1 MRVGIADDAALIREG
16 VAQLLINAGFEVTV
30 KAADADELLRLVAL
44 RRPDAVIVDIKMP
57 PTHTDEGLVAAD
69 AIRASHP
76 EIGVVVLSQYLATD
90 YALRLLERHPEGVGY
105 LLKERVS
112 DVAVLA
118 DALRRVAEG
127 ESVLD
132 PTIVSRLMKRR
143 EDTPLADLTE
153 REREVLALMAEG
165 HSNQGICSRL
175 FLSPKTVEAHV
186 GHIFTKLG
194 LHETTDHHRRVVAV
208 LTYLRATHADAR

>member
-1 MRVGIADDAALIREG
+1 MKVSRSCST
-16 VAQLLINAGFEVTV
+16 NAGFEVTV

-76 EIGVVVLSQYLATD
+76 EIGVLLLSQYLATD

-143 EDTPLADLTE
+143 GDTPLADLTE

-165 HSNQGICSRL
+165 HSNQGICSAL
-175 FLSPKTVEAHV
+175 FLSPKTVEAHI
-186 GHIFTKLG
+186 GHIFSKLG
-194 LHETTDHHRRVVAV
+194 LREAHRSPPSRRRSSDLSAGE
-208 LTYLRATHADAR
+208 HADGR